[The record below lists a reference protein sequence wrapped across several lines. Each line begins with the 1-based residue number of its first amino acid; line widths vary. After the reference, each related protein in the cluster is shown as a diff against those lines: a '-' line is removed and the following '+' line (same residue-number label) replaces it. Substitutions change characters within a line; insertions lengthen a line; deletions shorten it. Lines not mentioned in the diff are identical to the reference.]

1 MQISAAG
8 LSLVQ
13 AWEGIEDGDPSTVLL
28 DPYVDPKGY
37 LTVGWGHLL
46 TTTAG
51 VPICTRTQG
60 AANAMQ
66 LAHEAMVRKFGS
78 QAISRDQAVA
88 LLHEDMG
95 KTQDFVTAHVAADT
109 TQPQFDALCAFTFN
123 AGGSHLLSSSIL
135 RLHNGGARAIGLINL
150 PDLATWSKGVSHS
163 TPKDMP
169 QAFAAWSY
177 SGGAW
182 MLGLYRRRVSEA
194 LVYGGIDGAQAYAT
208 MQKFHA

>member
-28 DPYVDPKGY
+28 DPYIDPKGFY
-37 LTVGWGHLL
+37 TVGWGHLL
-46 TTTAG
+46 TTAAG
-51 VPICTRTQG
+51 VPICTHTQG
-60 AANAMQ
+60 AANALT
-66 LAHEAMVRKFGS
+66 LAHAAMIRKFGALS
-78 QAISRDQAVA
+78 ISRDQAVA
-88 LLHEDMG
+88 LLNEDMG
-95 KTQDFVTAHVAADT
+95 KTQDFVTGHVPLNT

-123 AGGSHLLSSSIL
+123 VGAGNLQSSSVL
-135 RLHNGGARAIGLINL
+135 RLHNAGSRAIGLISL
-150 PDLATWSKGVSHS
+150 PDLSAWSKGAQHS
-163 TPKDMP
+163 SPKDMP
-169 QAFAAWSY
+169 EAFAAWSY

-208 MQKFHA
+208 MQQFH